1 MQVFVP
7 ILGRTFTLVRNEFTT
22 MLDAEPCMLDAFNAK
37 RVEVEKLYP
46 KGSTIVIRPGL
57 H

>member
-46 KGSTIVIRPGL
+46 KGSTIVISPGL